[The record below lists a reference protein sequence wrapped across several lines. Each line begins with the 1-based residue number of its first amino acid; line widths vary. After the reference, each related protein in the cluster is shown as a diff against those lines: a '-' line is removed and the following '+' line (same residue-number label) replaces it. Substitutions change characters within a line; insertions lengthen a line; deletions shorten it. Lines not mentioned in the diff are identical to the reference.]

1 MFYPTKM
8 VAEPRRLGAAPKWKK
23 ACPLSFNFECGTM
36 YDDDGAAHRGYK
48 EAINEIN

>member
-23 ACPLSFNFECGTM
+23 ACPLSFNFECGTTM
-36 YDDDGAAHRGYK
+36 MMELHTAGIK
-48 EAINEIN
+48 KQ